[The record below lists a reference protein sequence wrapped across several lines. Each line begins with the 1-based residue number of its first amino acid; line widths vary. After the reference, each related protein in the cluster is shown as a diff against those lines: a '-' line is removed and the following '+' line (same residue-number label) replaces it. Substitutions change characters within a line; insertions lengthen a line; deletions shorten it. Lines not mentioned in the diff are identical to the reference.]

1 MKISNGVKK
10 QAILWEK
17 LDKNRVKCNVCNHYC
32 LINNGKKG
40 ICGVRK
46 NEGGKL
52 YTLVYGKAIAENIDP
67 IEKKPFFHFLPGTK
81 SYSIATVGCNFRCR
95 HCQNADISQISKER
109 AFKDSDLILGKDL
122 PPEKVVENALN
133 NNCSSIAY
141 TYTEP
146 TIFLEYALD
155 TMKLAKK
162 KGLKNNWVSNGYM
175 TKKTLD
181 LISPYLDAINVD
193 LKGFDEDFYLE
204 VCGAKLA
211 PILENLKI
219 IKRKKIWLE
228 VTTLLIPTKNDS
240 PKELKKIADFIV
252 KELGPET
259 PWHISRFFPAYQMID
274 LPSTEVEVIRQAVK
288 IGRKA
293 GLKYVYSGNIPGD
306 SYEDTYCPKCG
317 EKMIDRT
324 GYSIERFDDKGRCSK
339 CGTNLNLVL

>member
-1 MKISNGVKK
+1 MKKEAVLYKK
-10 QAILWEK
+10 LAENK
-17 LDKNRVKCNVCNHYC
+17 VRCEVCNHRC
-32 LINNGKKG
+32 FIDDKKKG

-52 YTLVYGKAIAENIDP
+52 YSLVYGKAIAENIDP

-109 AFKDSDLILGKDL
+109 AFKDSDLILILGKDL

-274 LPSTEVEVIRQAVK
+274 LPPTEVEVIRQAVK

-293 GLKYVYSGNIPGD
+293 GLKYVYSGNIR
-306 SYEDTYCPKCG
+306 KN
-317 EKMIDRT
+317 DRPN
-324 GYSIERFDDKGRCSK
+324 RLF
-339 CGTNLNLVL
+339 N